1 MGKSFSAT
9 FKRSCP
15 RRRPTAR
22 RPTTPRRP
30 LRIHDAALRPT
41 SAASGCIFVCVW
53 ACTDGAGERIHM
65 GAYSCD
71 TMHGGSHKWLPHS
84 SSSCVSLGACCAH
97 AFRARVA
104 RGRGV
109 RWRACERCTVWGA
122 IGRRWCGCRRP
133 WCGVRGGASA
143 PPRGGRVG
151 VRGGGPTSASRAASL
166 RRRWMERPGC
176 AGGAGFAGGRGVAGF
191 AGGRGVAREGLR
203 AAMLQAS
210 GRAKFEMWSGAQQIP
225 DSTTVDGAG
234 RGERVSGSPRR
245 RVIVIN

>member
-1 MGKSFSAT
+1 MLRCG
-9 FKRSCP
+9 RP
-15 RRRPTAR
+15 QRRAG
-22 RPTTPRRP
+22 
-30 LRIHDAALRPT
+30 
-41 SAASGCIFVCVW
+41 ASLCCVW

-122 IGRRWCGCRRP
+122 IGRGGADVGDHGVV
-133 WCGVRGGASA
+133 CGVVRARRRA
-143 PPRGGRVG
+143 VG
-151 VRGGGPTSASRAASL
+151 VSACAGGPTSASRAASP

-176 AGGAGFAGGRGVAGF
+176 AGRRFCRGPGR
-191 AGGRGVAREGLR
+191 RQEGLR

-234 RGERVSGSPRR
+234 RGERVSGSPRG
-245 RVIVIN
+245 RVIVINLGRAASAFYNSILRILY